1 MIVEA
6 FDPVH
11 EVGLVDAVAQ
21 LGLSPALRARLEAA
35 ETQKRELENTMAT
48 KLPTVDAAV
57 ARYRANLMRLTE
69 ALASDSDRAR
79 AALT

>member
-1 MIVEA
+1 
-6 FDPVH
+6 
-11 EVGLVDAVAQ
+11 
-21 LGLSPALRARLEAA
+21 
-35 ETQKRELENTMAT
+35 MAT